1 MTDKHPHGPSREFV
15 WERVKQAAQQFHN
28 HPKERGVSKLIA
40 MDADQSPQY
49 VSDWKAGRSPI
60 PMATLTKLSATYGV
74 STGYLAG
81 FTNDP
86 TPRISRDES
95 KLATQMAALVERAI
109 EKSSEPVDTTMA
121 TRLCGIA
128 IQMLLKG
135 EKEAAIL
142 GTLIYEAEGRSLDSE
157 SS

>member
-1 MTDKHPHGPSREFV
+1 MTDKQSHGPSREFI
-15 WERVKQAAQQFHN
+15 WERVKQVAQKFHG

-60 PMATLTKLSATYGV
+60 PMATLTKLAAIYGV

-86 TPRISRDES
+86 TPKITRDES
-95 KLATQMAALVERAI
+95 KLAAQMAELVERAI
-109 EKSSEPVDTTMA
+109 EKSSEPVDTTKA

-128 IQMLLKG
+128 IRMLLKG
-135 EKEAAIL
+135 EKDAAIL
-142 GTLIYEAEGRSLDSE
+142 GTLIYEAEGRSIDS
-157 SS
+157 

>member
-1 MTDKHPHGPSREFV
+1 MTDKQPHEPSREFI
-15 WERVKQAAQQFHN
+15 WERVKQVAQKFHG

-60 PMATLTKLSATYGV
+60 PMATLTKLAAIYGV

-86 TPRISRDES
+86 TPKITRDES
-95 KLATQMAALVERAI
+95 KLAAQMAELVERAI
-109 EKSSEPVDTTMA
+109 EKSSEPVDTTKA

-128 IQMLLKG
+128 IRMLLKG
-135 EKEAAIL
+135 EKDAAIL
-142 GTLIYEAEGRSLDSE
+142 GTLIYEAEGRSIDS
-157 SS
+157 